1 MIDFGD
7 GREERLAAFDL
18 EMRLRRDP
26 NVTRRREA
34 YNAKV
39 QDAREEAN
47 RLGSAEVIERLMA
60 HTPGYIRSLLETEDD
75 RFGDG
80 ALFERYARTFWNERT
95 T

>member
-7 GREERLAAFDL
+7 GREERLAAFEL

-34 YNAKV
+34 YYAKV
-39 QDAREEAN
+39 QAAREEAN

-60 HTPGYIRSLLETEDD
+60 HNRGYIRSLLETEDD
-75 RFGDG
+75 RFGAG
-80 ALFERYARTFWNERT
+80 SLFDRYARTFWNERT
-95 T
+95 A